1 MIENMTEKQRQILQF
16 LKEHIAENG
25 FPPTLREIGD
35 RFGIRST
42 NGVNDHLQALE
53 RKGMIRKS
61 PDKSRAIEILHE
73 DEAMEESFNPLPAP
87 GMIPILGAIAA
98 GPLSLLATENIEG
111 YLKVDQTVIN
121 AEEAFAVQVRGDSM
135 IEDHIINGDYVII
148 RKQSYGGPRDIVA
161 VIVENEVTLKR
172 FYNHGD
178 YIELKPSNAAMSPII
193 VRRGEAPVHI
203 LGKMIGLIR
212 KT

>member
-1 MIENMTEKQRQILQF
+1 MIQNLTEKQQAILDY
-16 LKEHIAENG
+16 LKEYLDENG

-35 RFGIRST
+35 RFGIKST

-53 RKGMIRKS
+53 RKGVIRKS

-73 DEAMEESFNPLPAP
+73 DDQLEESFNPAPA
-87 GMIPILGAIAA
+87 GMIPILGLIAA

-121 AEEAFAVQVRGDSM
+121 ADEAFAVQVRGDSM
-135 IEDHIINGDYVII
+135 IGDHIINGDYVII
-148 RKQSYGGPRDIVA
+148 RKQTYAGARDIVA
-161 VIVENEVTLKR
+161 VLVENEVTLKR

-178 YIELKPSNAAMSPII
+178 YVELKPSNPAMEPII
-193 VRRGEAPVHI
+193 IKRGEAPVNI

-212 KT
+212 KV